1 MVFKKRKDET
11 DKQFYERCLL
21 NKKLI
26 GTWADVAHLIER
38 TLGKKETAQ
47 NVRVYYFR
55 YLKNRDED
63 PLRDLRMQ
71 KQAFRDERNAWEK
84 QNRQAAR
91 ATVDLDYLAEVVEQ
105 IARQQFPTQ
114 PVAKTRGRR
123 KQKKTLLIV
132 LSDWHIGARFKSIF
146 GQYDTET
153 AKARLGIYIQRIKE
167 IAEMYQI
174 DEINIMAVGDMI
186 SGSIH
191 RSVQVQN
198 RENIIEQIKT
208 ASEMMASFIDEMCGT
223 FKKVTF
229 TGCSGNHSRIDKKED
244 ALKDERLD
252 DLILWIVKG
261 LLQNKRNFYY
271 LQPEDTSICTMT
283 INGKTW
289 HGVHGDYDRNTNAGI
304 QKLISAL
311 DQKPYGVVMGHL
323 HTPTT
328 AETNGVKVIQAGS
341 LAGSG
346 DDFTVQKRLTGKASQ
361 TAVLIDET
369 GKLEAIF
376 PMELV

>member
-1 MVFKKRKDET
+1 MIFNKQPDET

-26 GTWADVAHLIER
+26 GTWADVAHLIEQ

-55 YLKNRDED
+55 NLKNRDED

-71 KQAFRDERNAWEK
+71 KQAFRDERTAWER

-91 ATVDLDYLAEVVEQ
+91 MTVDLDYLTEAIEQ
-105 IARQQFPTQ
+105 ISLQQFPAEPT
-114 PVAKTRGRR
+114 PKTRNR
-123 KQKKTLLIV
+123 KKRKKTLLVI
-132 LSDWHIGARFKSIF
+132 LSDWHIGQHFNSMF

-153 AKARLGIYIQRIKE
+153 AKRRLGIYIQRIKE
-167 IAEMYQI
+167 IAEIYHI
-174 DEINIMAVGDMI
+174 DEVNVMAVGDMI

-198 RENIIEQIKT
+198 RENVIEQIKT
-208 ASEMMASFIDEMCGT
+208 ASELMASFIDEMCKI
-223 FKKVTF
+223 FKRVNF

-252 DLILWIVKG
+252 DLILWIVKS
-261 LLQNKRNFYY
+261 LLQNKKNFFYI
-271 LQPEDTSICTMT
+271 QPPDTSICTLEV
-283 INGKTW
+283 NGQTW
-289 HGVHGDYDRNTNAGI
+289 HGVHGDYDSNTPAGI
-304 QKLISAL
+304 QKLATAL
-311 DQKPYGVVMGHL
+311 DKKPLGIVMGHL

-328 AETNGVKVIQAGS
+328 SVVNGVKVIQAGS

-346 DDFTVQKRLTGKASQ
+346 DDFTVQRRLTGKASQ
-361 TAVLIDET
+361 TAVLIDEA
-369 GKLEAIF
+369 GNIEAIF
-376 PMELV
+376 PIETA